1 MIDELRTR
9 IASREFL
16 SKYPSDRWQEVI
28 ADVIEIG
35 VLNMKNSFGKEEFSK
50 GEIKAV
56 LNDLRHYTPNSQS
69 FPTYTS
75 YQNEEYKRIK
85 ESQYYNPLTRTMGFR
100 KDEPI

>member
-1 MIDELRTR
+1 MENPKIFELF
-9 IASREFL
+9 E
-16 SKYPSDRWQEVI
+16 KE
-28 ADVIEIG
+28 EIHSN
-35 VLNMKNSFGKEEFSK
+35 LHTESSHFGKEEFSK